1 MTLELFANLLQAN
14 PFAPYS
20 MHLADGRELKVTNP
34 ELVMIAGDSRS
45 VSLFEPQ
52 RATEF
57 IDLSLIVSVRVEDPQ
72 S

>member
-1 MTLELFANLLQAN
+1 MTLELFANLLQTN

-20 MHLADGRELKVTNP
+20 MHLADGRVFQVTNP

-57 IDLSLIVSVRVEDPQ
+57 IDRSLIVSMRVEDPRL
-72 S
+72 

>member
-14 PFAPYS
+14 PFVPYS
-20 MHLADGRELKVTNP
+20 MHLADGRVLQVTNP